1 MRFILAEDFL
11 RFLDYFV
18 SLFSCAF
25 RLFSSDMAAPAAR
38 KNHATLSVSVINNNT
53 LWSDL
58 NKIQSLG
65 DTIWQM
71 DLAGTPRSQSHTTSK
86 EFESRTG
93 LRKIR
98 TGDIRGVKLRALRAS
113 TTGMETE
120 ESARYTNKQ
129 LTQFMYG
136 LTLFVA

>member
-11 RFLDYFV
+11 RFLDFV

-53 LWSDL
+53 HWSDL

-93 LRKIR
+93 LTYGPLWLYSLLK
-98 TGDIRGVKLRALRAS
+98 RADSRLSNAPLL
-113 TTGMETE
+113 
-120 ESARYTNKQ
+120 N
-129 LTQFMYG
+129 
-136 LTLFVA
+136 